1 VDLGQSFVLGA
12 IGDWV
17 TALLLVALIVS
28 WWSFLVWWISRY
40 GAREV
45 EVTFRSS
52 APPDQALREWTDY
65 YGLWL
70 AGARYEIVDQR
81 ADRVAFIGY
90 YRPRWE
96 IAAAVLLFP
105 VGLITLLGT
114 LPAELVATTAE
125 GGVVVEGKM
134 HRLMAKELE
143 KDAAAGVLESLSPD
157 RTSAATPR

>member
-1 VDLGQSFVLGA
+1 MFAALS
-12 IGDWV
+12 DW
-17 TALLLVALIVS
+17 AAGLLLVGLVLS
-28 WWSFLVWWISRY
+28 WWAFLVWWISRY

-45 EVTFRSS
+45 DVTFHSS
-52 APPDQALREWTDY
+52 KSPDEALREWTDY
-65 YGLWL
+65 YGIWL
-70 AGARYEIVDQR
+70 AGAGYDVVDQR

-114 LPAELVATTAE
+114 KPADLVATTAQ
-125 GGVVVEGKM
+125 GGVVVEGTM

-143 KDAAAGVLESLSPD
+143 KDAAAGILESSSGESTLGTTA
-157 RTSAATPR
+157 R

>member
-1 VDLGQSFVLGA
+1 VRPEQSLVFA
-12 IGDWV
+12 SIGDWAV
-17 TALLLVALIVS
+17 VLLLVGLVLS
-28 WWSFLVWWISRY
+28 WWSFLLWWISRF

-45 EVTFRSS
+45 DVTFRSS

-81 ADRVAFIGY
+81 ADRVAYIGY

-125 GGVVVEGKM
+125 GGVFVEGKM
-134 HRLMAKELE
+134 HRRMAKELE
-143 KDAAAGVLESLSPD
+143 KDAAAGVLESSSPD
-157 RTSAATPR
+157 RTSTTTPH

>member
-1 VDLGQSFVLGA
+1 MDLGQSFVLA
-12 IGDWV
+12 SIGDWAV
-17 TALLLVALIVS
+17 ALLLVALILS

-45 EVTFRSS
+45 SVTFRVPGS
-52 APPDQALREWTDY
+52 PDQALREWTDY

-70 AGARYEIVDQR
+70 AGAGYEIEDKR

-96 IAAAVLLFP
+96 VAAAVLLFP

-114 LPAELVATTAE
+114 LPAELVATT
-125 GGVVVEGKM
+125 
-134 HRLMAKELE
+134 
-143 KDAAAGVLESLSPD
+143 
-157 RTSAATPR
+157 